1 MEQQQQQ
8 QQQHQHQE
16 LDMAMKKKD
25 QKHVRDPKKERVTN
39 FSSVQTPRDALQ
51 DSDLLDPNPD
61 IVGLFC
67 YYNRIYFD
75 DQLHACTVSWS
86 TSRMTL

>member
-1 MEQQQQQ
+1 MEEQQEQEQE
-8 QQQHQHQE
+8 QE
-16 LDMAMKKKD
+16 LEMDIKKKD
-25 QKHVRDPKKERVTN
+25 QKQGRRPKKETVT
-39 FSSVQTPRDALQ
+39 FPSSQTPRVALEH
-51 DSDLLDPNPD
+51 SDLLDPNPD